1 VTGYRPRHELAHEP
15 EPGTAPPVGSMCL
28 EYERA
33 IGAVP
38 LGAPVPDADP
48 WGIPPAGEWTDRLL
62 AELREA
68 PTVLDALEEPA
79 HVDQLKQL
87 AADVAA
93 YMSAQNMRMTAA
105 VGRAAGCAHA
115 TPSGA
120 RKARASMK
128 ETSPRLLDLF
138 CGAGEH
144 LGRREHL

>member
-1 VTGYRPRHELAHEP
+1 MTGYRPRHELAHEP

-93 YMSAQNMRMTAA
+93 YMSAQNTSVA
-105 VGRAAGCAHA
+105 VYLLELADRGRTYLAQ
-115 TPSGA
+115 
-120 RKARASMK
+120 
-128 ETSPRLLDLF
+128 L
-138 CGAGEH
+138 
-144 LGRREHL
+144 REHL

>member
-93 YMSAQNMRMTAA
+93 YMSAQNTSVA
-105 VGRAAGCAHA
+105 VYLLELADRGRTYLAQ
-115 TPSGA
+115 
-120 RKARASMK
+120 
-128 ETSPRLLDLF
+128 L
-138 CGAGEH
+138 
-144 LGRREHL
+144 REHL

>member
-1 VTGYRPRHELAHEP
+1 MTGYRPRHELAHEP
-15 EPGTAPPVGSMCL
+15 EPGTAPPVGSMGL

-93 YMSAQNMRMTAA
+93 YMSAQNTSVA
-105 VGRAAGCAHA
+105 VYLLELADRGRTYLAQ
-115 TPSGA
+115 
-120 RKARASMK
+120 
-128 ETSPRLLDLF
+128 L
-138 CGAGEH
+138 
-144 LGRREHL
+144 REHL

>member
-1 VTGYRPRHELAHEP
+1 MTGYRPRHELAHEP

-68 PTVLDALEEPA
+68 PTDLDALEEPA

-93 YMSAQNMRMTAA
+93 YMSAQNTSVA
-105 VGRAAGCAHA
+105 VYLLELADRGRTYLAQ
-115 TPSGA
+115 
-120 RKARASMK
+120 
-128 ETSPRLLDLF
+128 L
-138 CGAGEH
+138 
-144 LGRREHL
+144 REHL

>member
-1 VTGYRPRHELAHEP
+1 MTGYRPRHELAHEP

-79 HVDQLKQL
+79 HVAQIKQL

-93 YMSAQNMRMTAA
+93 YMSAQNTSVA
-105 VGRAAGCAHA
+105 VYLLELADRGR
-115 TPSGA
+115 TYLA
-120 RKARASMK
+120 R
-128 ETSPRLLDLF
+128 L
-138 CGAGEH
+138 
-144 LGRREHL
+144 REHL

>member
-1 VTGYRPRHELAHEP
+1 MTGYRPRHELAHEP

-28 EYERA
+28 DYERA

-38 LGAPVPDADP
+38 LGAPVPAAAP

-93 YMSAQNMRMTAA
+93 YMSAQNTSVA
-105 VGRAAGCAHA
+105 VYLLELADRGRTYLAQ
-115 TPSGA
+115 
-120 RKARASMK
+120 
-128 ETSPRLLDLF
+128 L
-138 CGAGEH
+138 
-144 LGRREHL
+144 REHL

>member
-1 VTGYRPRHELAHEP
+1 MTGYRPRHELAHEP
-15 EPGTAPPVGSMCL
+15 EPGMAPPVGSMCL

-93 YMSAQNMRMTAA
+93 YMSAQNTSVA
-105 VGRAAGCAHA
+105 VYLLELADRGRTYLAQ
-115 TPSGA
+115 
-120 RKARASMK
+120 
-128 ETSPRLLDLF
+128 L
-138 CGAGEH
+138 
-144 LGRREHL
+144 REHL

>member
-1 VTGYRPRHELAHEP
+1 MTGYRPRHELAHEP

-68 PTVLDALEEPA
+68 PTDLDALEEPA
-79 HVDQLKQL
+79 HVAQIKQL

-93 YMSAQNMRMTAA
+93 YMSAQNTSVAMYLLELADRGHAYLAA
-105 VGRAAGCAHA
+105 
-115 TPSGA
+115 
-120 RKARASMK
+120 
-128 ETSPRLLDLF
+128 L
-138 CGAGEH
+138 
-144 LGRREHL
+144 REHL

>member
-1 VTGYRPRHELAHEP
+1 MTGYRPRHELAHEP

-93 YMSAQNMRMTAA
+93 YMSAQNTSVSVYLLELADR
-105 VGRAAGCAHA
+105 GRTYLAQ
-115 TPSGA
+115 
-120 RKARASMK
+120 
-128 ETSPRLLDLF
+128 L
-138 CGAGEH
+138 
-144 LGRREHL
+144 REHL